1 MKNLR
6 VLKIDA
12 SHISGDFKLLSKE
25 LRWLSWQK
33 CSLKYIPSNFPAE
46 KLVVLDMQGSNIQ
59 EFGLNLQ
66 KLKRT
71 PNFNGSRSLKTLR
84 FRDCSNLTEIHQ
96 SIGSLSRLI
105 YLNLDGCKK
114 LTDLP
119 SSICKLKSL
128 ESLKICWC
136 SSLQTLPVGVRDM
149 GGLNTLNAAYAGITQ
164 LPVEMPR
171 NLVQLEI
178 RGQHL
183 EAKAGFSRRRV
194 YRVGSLPTCVV
205 SLTLTYCG
213 LSEADFPKDFGSL
226 SFLQILNLSG
236 NSFHHLPFDFS
247 KLRFLKDLRLNDCEN
262 LQTLPSVSNLEYLQ
276 TFEIANCEKIVKITE
291 FENIPCIRRINML
304 NCTSLQNPFNEGFFS
319 AHALAFPSRK
329 YLVSLSLSLSRSLA
343 IVIIFHLHLI
353 KQGLEIYLQCDEY
366 KVPDWF
372 NHQVTTSSICFT
384 MPTHNKKYTFLGM
397 FLWCVRSS
405 CPWKGLGFS
414 IAGKMTSRV
423 VLRLDNVTR
432 AEHACVLY
440 RSYLEAP
447 FDGQIKGGEKI
458 ELFELG
464 KEKIVKKIGIHLLY
478 LDQHGKVT
486 SLPALVDYSESNEE
500 TPCQEIN
507 VVSVQ

>member
-66 KLKRT
+66 CCKSLNKLDLSYCKKLKRT

-194 YRVGSLPTCVV
+194 YRVGSLPTCVCCK
-205 SLTLTYCG
+205 SLKVLD
-213 LSEADFPKDFGSL
+213 LSNCKRLRRTPNFNSSRSL
-226 SFLQILNLSG
+226 ET
-236 NSFHHLPFDFS
+236 
-247 KLRFLKDLRLNDCEN
+247 LRFHGCSRLMEIHPSIGNLDRLTELYLYGCKKLMDLPSSICQLKSLRLLNIHSIRSMKAS
-262 LQTLPSVSNLEYLQ
+262 LVHSNLE
-276 TFEIANCEKIVKITE
+276 
-291 FENIPCIRRINML
+291 
-304 NCTSLQNPFNEGFFS
+304 
-319 AHALAFPSRK
+319 
-329 YLVSLSLSLSRSLA
+329 
-343 IVIIFHLHLI
+343 
-353 KQGLEIYLQCDEY
+353 
-366 KVPDWF
+366 
-372 NHQVTTSSICFT
+372 
-384 MPTHNKKYTFLGM
+384 
-397 FLWCVRSS
+397 
-405 CPWKGLGFS
+405 
-414 IAGKMTSRV
+414 
-423 VLRLDNVTR
+423 
-432 AEHACVLY
+432 
-440 RSYLEAP
+440 
-447 FDGQIKGGEKI
+447 
-458 ELFELG
+458 
-464 KEKIVKKIGIHLLY
+464 KIGIW
-478 LDQHGKVT
+478 G
-486 SLPALVDYSESNEE
+486 
-500 TPCQEIN
+500 
-507 VVSVQ
+507 